1 MDKKG
6 KKYFKVEE
14 PMPGLF
20 EISSCF
26 VQMHLLVGEHH
37 ALLVDTG
44 YGFTNLP
51 GLVREITDL
60 PLYIVNSHG
69 HVDHACGNSSF
80 RQPVFIHPADI
91 PVFKRHNS
99 AEYREIVY
107 NSLKKMQSFLF
118 FLPILPKELKKE
130 DCLHDDFDNFLEVRE
145 GHIFDLGGKTA
156 EVIELP
162 GHTPGSI
169 GLYCRELKLLITS
182 DAINSNVY
190 MFLPESTKVSVY
202 RKSLH
207 RAKELDFDYFVTGH
221 QSRLFPK
228 SFLDDYIE
236 VVEHL
241 DYEKG
246 IPQKEHEM
254 APGKELRRCIQPGKP
269 KRKAAGIVV
278 SEDKLD

>member
-37 ALLVDTG
+37 VLLVDTG

-60 PLYIVNSHG
+60 PLYIVNFHG

-91 PVFKRHNS
+91 PVFK
-99 AEYREIVY
+99 
-107 NSLKKMQSFLF
+107 Q
-118 FLPILPKELKKE
+118 
-130 DCLHDDFDNFLEVRE
+130 
-145 GHIFDLGGKTA
+145 
-156 EVIELP
+156 
-162 GHTPGSI
+162 HTPGSI

-202 RKSLH
+202 RKSLY

-278 SEDKLD
+278 SADKLD

>member
-1 MDKKG
+1 MDKSER
-6 KKYFKVEE
+6 KYFKIEE
-14 PMPGLF
+14 PMPGF
-20 EISSCF
+20 YEISSCL
-26 VQMHLLVGEHH
+26 VQMHLLVGSHH

-51 GLVREITDL
+51 EVVREITDL

-69 HVDHACGNSSF
+69 HFDHACGNSAF

-91 PVFKRHNS
+91 PVFRRHNS
-99 AEYREIVY
+99 AKYRGIMY
-107 NSLKKMQSFLF
+107 DSLKKVQKLLF
-118 FLPILPKELKKE
+118 FLPILPRRVKKE
-130 DCLHDDFDNFLEVRE
+130 DILQDDFNDFLEVTE
-145 GHIFDLGGKTA
+145 GYTFDLGGKTA

-182 DAINSNVY
+182 DAINSEVY

-202 RKSLH
+202 QKTLY
-207 RAKELDFDYFVTGH
+207 RARELDFDYFVTGH
-221 QSRLFPK
+221 QSKLFPK
-228 SFLDDYIE
+228 HMLDDYIE

-246 IPQKEHEM
+246 IPRKEHELT
-254 APGKELRRCIQPGKP
+254 PGKELRRCIQPGKP
-269 KRKAAGIVV
+269 KKKAAGIVV
-278 SEDKLD
+278 SADKLD